1 MPLEWLLMDLIVK
14 NIKAND
20 GKILKAIFIE
30 VNGVETVVAY
40 AREYG
45 FSTVYPLDK
54 DSEDNA
60 RLVLEKAVLKNFED
74 NATELMKQQE

>member
-20 GKILKAIFIE
+20 GKILKALFIE